1 MVTTGVLGQRWR
13 ATVTPWGAIEPWS
26 GGEAVDWHVAATDR
40 WHSPNREP
48 SVRQRRVE
56 GTAVVETRLR
66 VPDGDVVHTVY
77 SVADHGG
84 LTLIAVRN
92 ESPSPVVVAFT
103 RGDLLTIRPPSNA
116 IEGID
121 LPAGSVAIPIGHHAE
136 IVVGLAHPPRVGELP
151 SPLPS
156 ATGVARGWTSI
167 LDRASRFSVPDVGET
182 DAIAAVRCELAL
194 CGPVLPDDDAVDFL
208 LGVGQ
213 LVRMGE
219 TADDWVPDVAVAA
232 EKVLRAGTGSA
243 AIDWA
248 SSAALDAAAI
258 VLAAAGERR
267 AGADLERGRA
277 ALASTSPLPD
287 AEPASSIRRLEWFER
302 RFASGGML
310 MPAGM
315 PDAWRGSSVE
325 CYGVPTGPTS
335 SVSFAIRWHGERPA
349 VLWEQTGDIVTLR
362 SPVLAPQWSSSA
374 KSGEALWPAP
384 SAPG

>member
-40 WHSPNREP
+40 WHSPNSEP
-48 SVRQRRVE
+48 TVRQRRIE

-103 RGDLLTIRPPSNA
+103 RGDLLTARPPSSA

-121 LPAGSVAIPIGHHAE
+121 LPAGSIALPVGHHAE
-136 IVVGLAHPPRVGELP
+136 ILVGLSYPPRIGELP
-151 SPLPS
+151 SPLPT
-156 ATGVARGWTSI
+156 AAGVARGWTSI
-167 LDRASRFSVPDVGET
+167 LDRASRFSVPDAGEI
-182 DAIAAVRCELAL
+182 DSMAAVRCELAL
-194 CGPVLPDDDAVDFL
+194 CGPVLPDDDAVGFL

-219 TADDWVPDVAVAA
+219 KADDWVPDVADAA
-232 EKVLRAGTGSA
+232 ESVLRSEVGAGA
-243 AIDWA
+243 VDWA
-248 SSAALDAAAI
+248 SFAALDAAAL
-258 VLAAAGERR
+258 VLATAGERR

-277 ALASTSPLPD
+277 ALTSVLPLPTS
-287 AEPASSIRRLEWFER
+287 EPDDSIRRLEWFER
-302 RFASGGML
+302 RFASGRML

-315 PDAWRGSSVE
+315 PDVWSGSSVE
-325 CYGVPTGPTS
+325 CYGVPTGPAS

-349 VLWEQTGDIVTLR
+349 VLWEQAGDPVTLTT
-362 SPVLAPQWSSSA
+362 PVLAPQWSSA
-374 KSGEALWPAP
+374 ARSGEALWPSPAEL
-384 SAPG
+384 A